1 MLEEITNESWKEL
14 DALAKENNHQLWAP
28 THVVR
33 KEGVIVGGLSIGGV
47 PLVNVFYGPKIR
59 AQDTF
64 IVQDETEKVIKEN
77 MWKDYL
83 VSLSPDSPMYKHAS
97 KWGLIELGNTF
108 LHYKKI

>member
-14 DALAKENNHQLWAP
+14 DSLAKASDHQLWAP

-33 KEGVIVGGLSIGGV
+33 KEGEVVGGISIGGV
-47 PLVNVFYGPKIR
+47 PLVNVFYGSKIR
-59 AQDTF
+59 ANDTF
-64 IVQDETEKVIKEN
+64 VVQSQVEEVIKAN
-77 MWKDYL
+77 GWNDYL

-97 KWGLIELGNTF
+97 KWGLIELGSTF